1 MSNNK
6 QQTAVEWYSD
16 KLLNILGESVNNFT
30 KEQTLANHY
39 ALKEAKEMEKEQ
51 IEKAYNDA
59 IMKGR
64 QEDGEQ
70 YYNETY
76 GGNK

>member
-39 ALKEAKEMEKEQ
+39 AIPKLLHYLRNGKNPLTLNTHSLKK
-51 IEKAYNDA
+51 
-59 IMKGR
+59 R
-64 QEDGEQ
+64 VVH
-70 YYNETY
+70 
-76 GGNK
+76 